1 MDACIHAVCTRHIHT
16 KCTCIYHALNAPACF
31 KYNITISEL
40 CVIML
45 IYYRLR
51 MMLIRIGDERRRE
64 LEEHLSKLR
73 DAIL

>member
-1 MDACIHAVCTRHIHT
+1 
-16 KCTCIYHALNAPACF
+16 
-31 KYNITISEL
+31 
-40 CVIML
+40 ML